1 MDNFI
6 RKRIDIATC
15 WATNRISAMDTLERY
30 EDSYAIAE
38 EFREW
43 ILHIGEKNENL
54 RDSVLNFPKELKK
67 LIRRYPTFADARAA
81 LTALNW
87 SKGESGNAESNWIAV
102 TELDP
107 RYSDEEWLKKI
118 RRWPPQ
124 PIKDLMNFI
133 DLK

>member
-1 MDNFI
+1 MENFI

-54 RDSVLNFPKELKK
+54 KDSVLNFPKELKK
-67 LIRRYPTFADARAA
+67 LLYIIWVCLLLLEVKYANKWKIKKKF
-81 LTALNW
+81 LT
-87 SKGESGNAESNWIAV
+87 
-102 TELDP
+102 
-107 RYSDEEWLKKI
+107 
-118 RRWPPQ
+118 
-124 PIKDLMNFI
+124 
-133 DLK
+133 

>member
-1 MDNFI
+1 MENFI

-54 RDSVLNFPKELKK
+54 KAVSYTHLTL
-67 LIRRYPTFADARAA
+67 PTKR
-81 LTALNW
+81 N
-87 SKGESGNAESNWIAV
+87 V
-102 TELDP
+102 
-107 RYSDEEWLKKI
+107 
-118 RRWPPQ
+118 
-124 PIKDLMNFI
+124 
-133 DLK
+133 

>member
-1 MDNFI
+1 MEVQSCNLLDNTYLLLCVYLYTTFKFSMENFI

-54 RDSVLNFPKELKK
+54 KESVLNFPKDIKN
-67 LIRRYPTFADARAA
+67 F
-81 LTALNW
+81 
-87 SKGESGNAESNWIAV
+87 
-102 TELDP
+102 LDQKVN
-107 RYSDEEWLKKI
+107 D
-118 RRWPPQ
+118 
-124 PIKDLMNFI
+124 
-133 DLK
+133 